1 MRTNAS
7 LIYYRSRDS
16 SEDSSLNLCNKDI
29 KELLNIGDN
38 KLDTNAKICGIKYF
52 KYFKLVDDL
61 QSTFSFSLKTT
72 YPGLVIGI
80 GYNHPPSKKSDFQLG
95 FYFDHT
101 TGMPVIPGST
111 VKGVLKSVFPKIEI
125 SRNDSEEIKI
135 EKQKLNNEKLSYVN
149 NILQEKLGKEPFL
162 TQDNWEILFGKG
174 NIFYDAYISNVPDD
188 GKIFAEDYITPHT
201 AGPFKDPI
209 PIRFLKIAPGVTFTF
224 QFKFVESK
232 FNNIKIVPSD
242 KLKLFEQILLDFGIG
257 AKRNVGYGNL
267 VEVAK
272 LNKEN

>member
-1 MRTNAS
+1 MATNAS
-7 LIYYRSRDS
+7 FIYYRTRNFGKDLNEKTVQEILGISSWGPNVEISGIRYINYFQISRAI
-16 SEDSSLNLCNKDI
+16 NFN
-29 KELLNIGDN
+29 
-38 KLDTNAKICGIKYF
+38 
-52 KYFKLVDDL
+52 
-61 QSTFSFSLKTT
+61 LKTT
-72 YPGLVIGI
+72 YPGLVIGS
-80 GYNHPPSKKSDFQLG
+80 GYNHPAERIGSESSSDFQLG

-149 NILQEKLGKEPFL
+149 DIVNDILLKKLGKEPFL
-162 TQDNWEILFGKG
+162 TQDNWEILFDKG
-174 NIFYDAYISNVPDD
+174 NIFYDAYISNMPDD

-201 AGPFKDPI
+201 AGPFKNPV

-224 QFKFVESK
+224 QFTLVESK
-232 FNNIKIVPSD
+232 FKNNIVIAPLD
-242 KLKLFEQILLDFGIG
+242 KLELFKQILLDFGIG

-267 VEVAK
+267 V
-272 LNKEN
+272 